1 MKEKKEERIFDKP
14 TAKEVKAVLEKA
26 KNIAQEK
33 EKKSPAASPDKMD
46 ILLEKIEG
54 LIKRQDR
61 LETIYTKGVVLPTGN
76 QSSEKKATGH
86 EKKRTNEQLLAEAQA
101 EQERLA
107 HQEQPGEQPGQQ
119 SEQLSPQ
126 QYEKLPDSEKVKLL
140 EQQLQLQQQ
149 QKTGKVGVT
158 GQQALVGLLEL
169 AKTTSPVIIEAIKA
183 KGGNNSNPLEAF
195 FGQLGVY
202 QKIQGTIMDG
212 FFNFMRNLS
221 PGERQTRMDA
231 IAKSPPGN
239 YTRETDQGRIKESGA

>member
-1 MKEKKEERIFDKP
+1 MTEKKQERIIDKP
-14 TAKEVKAVLEKA
+14 TPEQVKAVLEKA
-26 KNIAQEK
+26 KKAAQEK
-33 EKKSPAASPDKMD
+33 KKGSPAASPDKMD
-46 ILLEKIEG
+46 MLLEKIEG

-61 LETIYTKGVVLPTGN
+61 LEQVYTKGVVLPTGSL
-76 QSSEKKATGH
+76 SSEKKATGH
-86 EKKRTNEQLLAEAQA
+86 EKQATNEELLAEAEA

-119 SEQLSPQ
+119 SGQLSPQ

-149 QKTGKVGVT
+149 QKTGKGGLN
-158 GQQALVGLLEL
+158 GQAALYGLLEI

-183 KGGNNSNPLEAF
+183 KGGHNSNPLEAF